1 MSKVYVIGVSESK
14 GVSKKTGKPYHAVN
28 FHCIKRSAQTHGRA
42 VEDLYVNA
50 ETFPVEE
57 LMEEAGARSLTDFI
71 GCFLDVA
78 RDTKGW
84 LEDLSFIEKDPTAVT
99 IDF

>member
-28 FHCIKRSAQTHGRA
+28 FQCVKRSASCHGRA

-57 LMEEAGARSLTDFI
+57 LMDEAGAKSLTDFI
-71 GCFLDVA
+71 GCFLDVS
-78 RDTKGW
+78 RDNKGW
-84 LEDLSFIEKDPTAVT
+84 LEDIQFLAKDPSAVT